1 MKEPRN
7 LKEQLYQ
14 QHIVLG
20 IYDLGKT
27 LHCHQ
32 ALLRHTAQKQAVL
45 PSVRLPSVKFRS
57 QDGATL
63 AFLCG
68 AFRFIFLYYI
78 WIYYLKMRPIG
89 PHKVYD
95 HAVNWSPKNRSFENQ
110 SQSKQFDAW
119 NRSTAAHWAAPFS
132 KPFANRPFKKPI
144 PIKTASCLE
153 RIGCNHFFL
162 ECSGSMTEPRRRN
175 FEPEEYF
182 YSIHW

>member
-1 MKEPRN
+1 M
-7 LKEQLYQ
+7 KEQLYQ

-45 PSVRLPSVKFRS
+45 ASVHLPSVKFRS

-63 AFLCG
+63 EFLCG

-95 HAVNWSPKNRSFENQ
+95 HAVNRSPKNRSFENQ

-119 NRSTAAHWAAPFS
+119 NRSTAAH
-132 KPFANRPFKKPI
+132 
-144 PIKTASCLE
+144 
-153 RIGCNHFFL
+153 
-162 ECSGSMTEPRRRN
+162 
-175 FEPEEYF
+175 
-182 YSIHW
+182 